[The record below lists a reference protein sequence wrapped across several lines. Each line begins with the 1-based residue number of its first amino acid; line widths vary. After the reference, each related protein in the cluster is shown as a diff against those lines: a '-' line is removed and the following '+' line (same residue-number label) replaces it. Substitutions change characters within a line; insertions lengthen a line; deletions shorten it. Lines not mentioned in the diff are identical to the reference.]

1 MIRLKYSMKD
11 FLHLTIED
19 VHLDNPNTIAQE
31 KHENYLRLLKNNL
44 LMKSH
49 ERRKFNFSL
58 SDRRISKFGGKI
70 IEELGSTN
78 STNSACQEKN
88 ISEQQMEK
96 RGGMSIQFN
105 WRQERAM
112 RISLPR
118 DIAAAAR

>member
-1 MIRLKYSMKD
+1 MKN
-11 FLHLTIED
+11 FLPLTIED
-19 VHLDNPNTIAQE
+19 VHLDNPNTLAQE

-88 ISEQQMEK
+88 NFEQQVDK
-96 RGGMSIQFN
+96 RDG
-105 WRQERAM
+105 
-112 RISLPR
+112 
-118 DIAAAAR
+118 